1 MSDWASTTLGKI
13 FVVDNTKLGPH
24 VEEPTVMS
32 LSKYDGFVRAE
43 EYFDKRIASSNL
55 DGYKVVEPGEWAF
68 STIHIDEGSIARNNL
83 GERGVISPMYT
94 TMRFVATD
102 CIPEYAELLVRQPG
116 TLAEYSR
123 RAQGSINRRR
133 SLPFKAFAEIE
144 VVLPSRV
151 EQGRIVDVMIAMDA
165 HIDELDAERQATTSL
180 LAVMRDAYPEGTEH
194 ALSHVVAGIDSGK
207 SVQTSDERPLP
218 GEPAVLKLSAIQL
231 GTFVAS
237 EAKRLADLTA
247 YTDAHLVAEGDLL
260 ITRASGS
267 SDRVGYAT
275 IARDV
280 PPQTYM
286 PDLIWRIRTR
296 PDVCQSTFLAH
307 LLCSPSVRSMI
318 TSSARGTASMR
329 KINKTL
335 LGSLRLPIPSLEE
348 QSAYVERCDAVAF
361 AAQRL
366 DLELTDLRA
375 FRSALL
381 TALLNREI
389 EIPESY
395 DSLLEEVS

>member
-1 MSDWASTTLGKI
+1 MWATKAAFGVVGPDAAGCLVSSDFPV
-13 FVVDNTKLGPH
+13 FVADPSRLLP
-24 VEEPTVMS
+24 
-32 LSKYDGFVRAE
+32 GFVRAIFQSPAFQKE
-43 EYFDKRIASSNL
+43 ASLRAVGTTERKRLKEADFL
-55 DGYKVVEPGEWAF
+55 KMP
-68 STIHIDEGSIARNNL
+68 
-83 GERGVISPMYT
+83 
-94 TMRFVATD
+94 VAV
-102 CIPEYAELLVRQPG
+102 PP
-116 TLAEYSR
+116 LA
-123 RAQGSINRRR
+123 
-133 SLPFKAFAEIE
+133 
-144 VVLPSRV
+144 
-151 EQGRIVDVMIAMDA
+151 EQGRIVDLMIAVDA
-165 HIDELDAERQATTSL
+165 QIDELDAERQTTTSL
-180 LAVMRDAYPEGTEH
+180 LAVMRDAYPEGPEH

-231 GTFVAS
+231 GSFVAS

-247 YTDAHLVAEGDLL
+247 HTEAHLVVEGDLL

-267 SDRVGYAT
+267 FDRVGYAT

-280 PPQTYM
+280 QPQTYM

-329 KINKTL
+329 KINKAL

-381 TALLNREI
+381 SALLTREI

-395 DSLLEEVS
+395 ESLLEEVS